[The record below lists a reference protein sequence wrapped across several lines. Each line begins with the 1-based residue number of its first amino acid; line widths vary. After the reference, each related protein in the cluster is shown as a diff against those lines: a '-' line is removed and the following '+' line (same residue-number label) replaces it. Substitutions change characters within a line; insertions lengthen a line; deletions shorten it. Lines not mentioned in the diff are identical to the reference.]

1 MEPVSKVLYTLYRGK
16 PIHGRWVVACLE
28 GAWPKLLGERV
39 AKACRPVS
47 WDDYRL
53 VVEVVDPVWTESLES
68 VRDGMLER
76 IRTATDDEVR
86 CLAFVNVS

>member
-39 AKACRPVS
+39 AQACRPLS
-47 WDDYRL
+47 WEDYRL

-68 VRDGMLER
+68 IREDMLER
-76 IRTATDDEVR
+76 IRTATNDEVR
-86 CLAFVNVS
+86 RLTFVNVS